1 MIARDPLLSL
11 TSFYVVRGV
20 PLDVLAE
27 LTPARRGFLEGARAL
42 YYDEMMQVIQ
52 SGVAA
57 GVAMLLGGGDR
68 GG

>member
-1 MIARDPLLSL
+1 M
-11 TSFYVVRGV
+11 VGM
-20 PLDVLAE
+20 
-27 LTPARRGFLEGARAL
+27 TPARRGFLEGARAL

-57 GVAMLLGGGDR
+57 GVAMLLGGVDR